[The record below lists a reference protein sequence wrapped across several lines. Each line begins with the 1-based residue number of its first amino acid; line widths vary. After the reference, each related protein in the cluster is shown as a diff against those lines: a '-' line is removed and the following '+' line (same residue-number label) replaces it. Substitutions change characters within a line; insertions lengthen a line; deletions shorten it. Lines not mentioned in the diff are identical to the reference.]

1 MNRIQPYEI
10 KEIYPGHYYM
20 LLDMLDTSDILK
32 IVSHD
37 YKYLWFYDLNTYSV
51 IWNKVND
58 AYPDVAPYNMWLRNV
73 RMECIIETKHL
84 EDFLNTIDCGIS
96 LVQLNELPPPYLK
109 MLNTTMSEK
118 TKFQQLSNLGYLF
131 NIVIPRPSDY
141 GWMIC
146 SDIEYL
152 QKIIDRLKE

>member
-73 RMECIIETKHL
+73 RMECIIETRHL
-84 EDFLNTIDCGIS
+84 EDFLN
-96 LVQLNELPPPYLK
+96 NLK

>member
-1 MNRIQPYEI
+1 
-10 KEIYPGHYYM
+10 
-20 LLDMLDTSDILK
+20 
-32 IVSHD
+32 
-37 YKYLWFYDLNTYSV
+37 
-51 IWNKVND
+51 
-58 AYPDVAPYNMWLRNV
+58 
-73 RMECIIETKHL
+73 MECIIETKHL

>member
-84 EDFLNTIDCGIS
+84 EDFLN
-96 LVQLNELPPPYLK
+96 NLK

-152 QKIIDRLKE
+152 QKNY